1 MTLLRCPGSKD
12 EQMSGMGAC
21 HMFGWGL
28 ATVPPRNMCIT
39 GFAAWGRGGKPK
51 AGQPSGEDPKAKPS
65 FCDNSANKNVTD
77 WISGQLSV
85 RACFLSRLHVSLL
98 LRPSTPCVIPT
109 TVPYPCSMPIRGA
122 ASVSHADLWRCI
134 RAPYRSIALPRSRPE
149 GSKQKIGSCC
159 NFFAIRDCPGSLQ
172 SQIGP

>member
-1 MTLLRCPGSKD
+1 
-12 EQMSGMGAC
+12 
-21 HMFGWGL
+21 MFGWEL
-28 ATVPPRNMCIT
+28 ATAPPRNVRVV

-51 AGQPSGEDPKAKPS
+51 AGQSSGEDPKAKPF
-65 FCDNSANKNVTD
+65 FCDNSANENVID

-85 RACFLSRLHVSLL
+85 RACFLSRLHVSPL
-98 LRPSTPCVIPT
+98 LRPSTP
-109 TVPYPCSMPIRGA
+109 PCHPDHGA
-122 ASVSHADLWRCI
+122 VSVFHADSWRCI

-159 NFFAIRDCPGSLQ
+159 NFFAIRDCPGSPQ